1 MTIWEERDGSFKSLA
16 TPERTTDGFL
26 STSQAGDGGGTGPAA
41 ATSSWISKATL
52 SDARRAVSCVEF
64 SPRHLGLRLAAA
76 SADGAVR
83 IYEALDTMNLSHW
96 KLDGVIESIDEDAAK
111 EGSGSSSSQRH
122 LHSSGGG
129 VGSGGASPANSNEDL
144 GVTSLSWCNGR
155 FEPPTLVTGH
165 SSSRVSVYRYD
176 DSSRSWVEAI
186 RLPNHATE
194 RGVPRGVLDV
204 AWAPNVGRSYH
215 LIASCGKD
223 NTLKVHRIKRGRVGN
238 RQQAG
243 GDAGGPSS
251 ALVYEDTQVL
261 DRGEAWR
268 CQWNVTGTVLASS
281 VDGGSVRLWKSDFRG
296 EWRLVSEAEGGAV
309 GAAASAQN

>member
-1 MTIWEERDGSFKSLA
+1 M
-16 TPERTTDGFL
+16 
-26 STSQAGDGGGTGPAA
+26 
-41 ATSSWISKATL
+41 
-52 SDARRAVSCVEF
+52 SCVEF

-83 IYEALDTMNLSHW
+83 VYEALDTMNLSHW
-96 KLDGVIESIDEDAAK
+96 KLDGVIESADEDATAK
-111 EGSGSSSSQRH
+111 LDGSVQSTQRH
-122 LHSSGGG
+122 LHSSAGAGGG
-129 VGSGGASPANSNEDL
+129 GGAGPANSNEDL

-186 RLPNHATE
+186 RLPGHATE
-194 RGVPRGVLDV
+194 EGVPRGVLDV

-215 LIASCGKD
+215 LVASCGKD
-223 NTLKVHRIKRGRVGN
+223 NTLRVHRIKRGRAGS
-238 RQQAG
+238 RQQG
-243 GDAGGPSS
+243 GDGGGGGGGPSA
-251 ALVYEDTQVL
+251 ALVYEGTQVL

-281 VDGGSVRLWKSDFRG
+281 GDGGSVRLWKSDFRG
-296 EWRLVSEAEGGAV
+296 EWKLVSEAAGGAV
-309 GAAASAQN
+309 GAAASVQNQ